1 MTLCLAL
8 LGLFSWIPLT
18 VLNWIDGSVPT
29 ER

>member
-18 VLNWIDGSVPT
+18 VLNWI
-29 ER
+29 